1 MVRRIAA
8 ALLGA
13 SFSAATVLAQAPHSI
28 SQHDVNERDAD
39 AYVYVSAR
47 VGDSNRTQV
56 YGFAAGSSG
65 ELTPIGGSPV
75 AADVTF
81 LAVNGKYLFGS
92 DVTGRFIHA
101 FAIASD
107 GMLRPTASTN
117 VVRPGK
123 ACDSAGALFVDH
135 AGATI
140 YNVGSYGTDCAEAAY
155 QAFQVDKTTGR
166 LELVHE
172 ARAGM
177 NGALLRFSADNRFAF
192 GAGCTGN
199 GPLIYGFVRHH
210 DGSLTRISEDSP
222 LPARDGNQSWCPYL
236 AVADARNHLVVPVY
250 PSAESSEPN
259 GPFQLATYSID
270 EDGMLMTTSTPENM
284 PKIAVG
290 SLTDLAMDPSGRL
303 VAVAGSHG
311 LQVFRVN
318 GGAPVRAMPGLLT
331 RQEVDQM
338 FWDGN
343 GHLYAISQSAGKLWV
358 FNVDEDGWAPAP
370 GSPYAVSGAQNIAV
384 QPVQMQPK
392 DDQLRGVERAASEVP
407 NPGR

>member
-8 ALLGA
+8 AFLGA
-13 SFSAATVLAQAPHSI
+13 SFSAAAVLAQAPLLV
-28 SQHDVNERDAD
+28 SQHDGSTRDAD

-47 VGDSNRTQV
+47 VGDSNRTEV
-56 YGFAAGSSG
+56 YGFAAGPAG
-65 ELTPIGGSPV
+65 ELTPVNGSPV
-75 AADVTF
+75 AAGVTYM
-81 LAVNGKYLFGS
+81 AVNGKYLFGS
-92 DVTGRFIHA
+92 DAEGKFIHA
-101 FAIASD
+101 FAISSD
-107 GMLRPTASTN
+107 GTLRQTATTN

-123 ACDSAGALFVDH
+123 ACDNAGALFVDH
-135 AGATI
+135 AGATV
-140 YNVGSYGTDCAEAAY
+140 YNVGSYGTDCAQAAY
-155 QAFQVDKTTGR
+155 QAFQVDKESGR

-192 GAGCTGN
+192 GAGCTGT

-222 LPARDGNQSWCPYL
+222 LPSRDGNQGWCPYL
-236 AVADARNHLVVPVY
+236 AAADARNHLVVPVY
-250 PSAESSEPN
+250 PSAESSQPD

-270 EDGMLMTTSTPENM
+270 EEGMLTTTSTPENM

-290 SLTDLAMDPSGRL
+290 SLTDLAMAPSGRL
-303 VAVAGSHG
+303 VAVAGSRG

-318 GGAPVRAMPGLLT
+318 GGAPLLALPGLLT

-338 FWDGN
+338 FWDGK

-358 FNVDEDGWAPAP
+358 FNVDEDGWTPAP

-384 QPVQMQPK
+384 QPVLVQPK
-392 DDQLRGVERAASEVP
+392 VDRLRGSEWATSEM
-407 NPGR
+407 PGSTR

>member
-13 SFSAATVLAQAPHSI
+13 SFSAAAVLAQAPLLI
-28 SQHDVNERDAD
+28 SQHDGSGRDAD

-47 VGDSNRTQV
+47 VGDSNRTEV
-56 YGFAAGSSG
+56 YGFAAGPSG
-65 ELTPIGGSPV
+65 ELTPVEGSPV

-92 DVTGRFIHA
+92 DAAGAYIRA

-107 GMLRPTASTN
+107 GVLRPTVSTN

-123 ACDSAGALFVDH
+123 ACDNAGALFVDH
-135 AGATI
+135 AGATV
-140 YNVGSYGTDCAEAAY
+140 YNVGSYGTNCAEAAY
-155 QAFQVDKTTGR
+155 QAFQVDKATGK

-172 ARAGM
+172 AHAGM
-177 NGALLRFSADNRFAF
+177 NVALLRFSADNRFAF
-192 GAGCTGN
+192 GAGCDGT
-199 GPLIYGFVRHH
+199 GPLIYGFERHH
-210 DGSLTRISEDSP
+210 DGSLTRISADSP
-222 LPARDGNQSWCPYL
+222 LPARDGNQGWCPYL

-250 PSAESSEPN
+250 PSAESTEPN

-270 EDGMLMTTSTPENM
+270 EDGTLTTTSTPENM

-290 SLTDLAMDPSGRL
+290 SLTDLAMAPSGRL
-303 VAVAGSHG
+303 VAVAGSRG

-338 FWDGN
+338 FWDEN

-358 FNVDEDGWAPAP
+358 FNVDEDGWTQSP

-384 QPVQMQPK
+384 QPVQVEPK
-392 DDQLRGVERAASEVP
+392 EDRLRGAERAASDV
-407 NPGR
+407 PGRRP